1 MKRGLTAVILG
12 ATLLTAAPAAGQMW
26 FFPDYAVPSMTGQPT
41 TWVSGSYGRG
51 LNDDSG
57 KTDGFAA
64 AIGRTGESASFMGG
78 IGLVTGDGEDE
89 VTLGA
94 AVGVDVMQG
103 EGYSL
108 SVQGGFGW
116 ISFDI
121 LGETVTSLR
130 FPVGLA
136 LKGDVSQENSTTRI
150 TPWVM
155 PRLNIARISGFG
167 ESETETDLGLSGGV
181 TFTFENGF
189 GIHTAL
195 DYLSASGGDPIFF
208 GIGVHYLL
216 GQR

>member
-1 MKRGLTAVILG
+1 MKRGLTALILG
-12 ATLLTAAPAAGQMW
+12 AALVTATPAAGQMW

-57 KTDGFAA
+57 ETDGFAA
-64 AIGRTGESASFMGG
+64 VIGRTGESASFMGG
-78 IGLVTGDGEDE
+78 IGLVTGDGDDE

-94 AVGVDVMQG
+94 AVGVDVMQR
-103 EGYSL
+103 EAYTL

-116 ISFDI
+116 MSFDI
-121 LGETVTSLR
+121 LDETVTTLR
-130 FPVGLA
+130 FPLGLA
-136 LKGDVSQENSTTRI
+136 LKGDLSQENSTTRI

-167 ESETETDLGLSGGV
+167 DSDTETDLGLSGGV
-181 TFTFENGF
+181 TFTFENGY
-189 GIHTAL
+189 GDLTAL
-195 DYLSASGGDPIFF
+195 DYQSASGVVPIYF
-208 GIGVHYLL
+208 GNGVHYLL

>member
-1 MKRGLTAVILG
+1 MKRGLTALILG
-12 ATLLTAAPAAGQMW
+12 AALVTATPAAGQMW

-57 KTDGFAA
+57 ETDGFAA
-64 AIGRTGESASFMGG
+64 VIGRTGESASFMGG
-78 IGLVTGDGEDE
+78 IGLVTSDGDDE

-94 AVGVDVMQG
+94 AVGVDVMRR
-103 EGYSL
+103 EAYTL

-116 ISFDI
+116 MSFEI
-121 LGETVTSLR
+121 LDETVTTLR

-136 LKGDVSQENSTTRI
+136 LKGDLSQENSTTRI

-167 ESETETDLGLSGGV
+167 DSDTETDLGLSGGV

-189 GIHTAL
+189 GVHTAL
-195 DYLSASGGDPIFF
+195 DYLSASGGDPIYF